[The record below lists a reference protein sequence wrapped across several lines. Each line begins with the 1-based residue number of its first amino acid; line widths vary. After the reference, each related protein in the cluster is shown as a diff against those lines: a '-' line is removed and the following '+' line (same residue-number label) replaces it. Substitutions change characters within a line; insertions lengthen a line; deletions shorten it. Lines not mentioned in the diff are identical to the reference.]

1 MSWKVTSRYM
11 FTLKLGFKPA
21 VLGEFPDG
29 LRLDLRYSGQATT
42 DRERLKADWPRGRQ
56 HPHASYRPND
66 SGSKQTEPDPASVE
80 PLSLEWNGFEGQIIS
95 GSDLALVRNDCVS
108 AFNGIMTLRSP
119 DRYLLN
125 ARMSGLVD
133 LFRDENGERATLN
146 DYQNGISRNKN
157 STTVAGDLDVAL
169 QVVFEGATSSEDW
182 GKDDNEYKQ
191 KTYFQYQRLLR
202 GQFMLVGKV
211 TQQNGVVERATLDV
225 LEVQGT
231 SG

>member
-1 MSWKVTSRYM
+1 MSWKVTSKYM

-29 LRLDLRYSGQATT
+29 LRLDLRYSGHAITN
-42 DRERLKADWPRGRQ
+42 RERLKADWPRGRR
-56 HPHASYRPND
+56 HPDANYGPND
-66 SGSKQTEPDPASVE
+66 SGSKGTEPESTSE

-95 GSDLALVRNDCVS
+95 GSDLALVRNDCVT

-133 LFRDENGERATLN
+133 LFRDEKGQRATLN
-146 DYQNGISRNKN
+146 DYQIGISRKKD
-157 STTVAGDLDVAL
+157 STIAMGDLDVAL

-182 GKDDNEYKQ
+182 GKDDSEYKQ

-211 TQQNGVVERATLDV
+211 TQQKGVVESATLDV